1 MSEASPKR
9 GLGRGLNALF
19 EDDEDFGGG
28 FEESGSSDFEIPESR
43 ESQPEAEVESA
54 PLAKGTATLGV
65 EQMEPSQFQPRKMFD
80 DETLN
85 ELAESIKVHG
95 LLQPIVVR
103 KSEDAGGADY
113 EIIAGER
120 RWRAAQKA
128 QLHEVPVIIKE
139 LSDLQALEIA
149 LIENLQREDLNPVDE
164 AMGLKRLL
172 NDYSYT
178 QDQLAKSLG
187 KSRSYIANI
196 VRLLNLP
203 DIVLGYV
210 ETGDLSAGHARAL
223 ITVPNAEELARKI
236 VKDNMSVRETER
248 MVAEHSPK
256 SKSSDKSSSR
266 ESSSNA
272 SKDVNITA
280 LEKEIADLI
289 GMRVSIEPDANGEG
303 GKITVA
309 YKSLEQFDVLLK
321 KIYTP
326 VEERNGE

>member
-28 FEESGSSDFEIPESR
+28 FKDTASSDFEIAPR
-43 ESQPEAEVESA
+43 ESVGESEAAQA
-54 PLAKGTATLGV
+54 PTATVASKGGMTLGV
-65 EQMEPSQFQPRKMFD
+65 EQLEPSQFQPRKMFD

-85 ELAESIKVHG
+85 ELAESIKTHG

-103 KSEDAGGADY
+103 KKAEGAAGAPY

-128 QLHEVPVIIKE
+128 QLHEVAVIVKE
-139 LSDLQALEIA
+139 ITDLEALEIA

-172 NDYSYT
+172 HDYNYT
-178 QDQLAKSLG
+178 QEQLAKSLG

-223 ITVPNAEELARKI
+223 ITVPNAEDLARKI
-236 VKDNMSVRETER
+236 VSENLSVRETER
-248 MVAEHSPK
+248 LVAEQSPK
-256 SKSSDKSSSR
+256 SSGKSSASSR
-266 ESSSNA
+266 ESSSSKP
-272 SKDVNITA
+272 SKDVNTIS
-280 LEKEIADLI
+280 LEQELSNTL
-289 GMRVSIEPDANGEG
+289 GMRVSIDSKD
-303 GKITVA
+303 GKAGQISVA
-309 YKSLEQFDVLLK
+309 FKSLDQLDEIIK
-321 KIYTP
+321 KLQ
-326 VEERNGE
+326 G